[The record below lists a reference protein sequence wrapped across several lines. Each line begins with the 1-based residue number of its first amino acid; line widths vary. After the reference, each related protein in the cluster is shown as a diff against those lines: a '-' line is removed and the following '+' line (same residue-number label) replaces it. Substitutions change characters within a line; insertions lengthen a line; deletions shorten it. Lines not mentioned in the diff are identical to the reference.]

1 MALDHFLMINYLGNQ
16 LQLNY
21 WTFMHDYP
29 AHHPL
34 PPGAVTAAREA
45 LTCYV
50 TGMFSQLLREII
62 ERLRVSPLT

>member
-1 MALDHFLMINYLGNQ
+1 MALDHFLMINYYQGIQ

-34 PPGAVTAAREA
+34 PLGAVTAAREA

-50 TGMFSQLLREII
+50 TGRFSQLLREIV
-62 ERLRVSPLT
+62 E

>member
-1 MALDHFLMINYLGNQ
+1 MALDYLLMINHQANQ

-50 TGMFSQLLREII
+50 TGMLSQVLCEII
-62 ERLRVSPLT
+62 E

>member
-1 MALDHFLMINYLGNQ
+1 MWIALNYFLMINYQANQ

-21 WTFMHDYP
+21 WAFMYDYP
-29 AHHPL
+29 AHRPL

-50 TGMFSQLLREII
+50 TGMLSQLRREIV
-62 ERLRVSPLT
+62 E